1 MDIDDI
7 EKGLSDVMAKLS
19 NAEKSGKQIR
29 STVTTYFNELTSMQT
44 DHEDL
49 LDVVNNQNGNTGYG
63 ATIDEQVNQ
72 ERLSKAIALRTRRL
86 AAFDALNTLLGTIT
100 EF

>member
-7 EKGLSDVMAKLS
+7 EKGLADIMAKLS
-19 NAEKSGKQIR
+19 NAEKAGGQVR
-29 STVTTYFNELTSMQT
+29 AVVTTYFNELTNMQT
-44 DHEDL
+44 DHAEL
-49 LDVVNNQNGNTGYG
+49 LTAVNDSGYG
-63 ATIDEQVNQ
+63 STVDEEVNK